1 MHIVCW
7 HSYVVPDSPQSSR
20 NMNIFSEQNFA
31 RINFLCAVILVTV
44 LTISTGVLF
53 IANKFDTLKKDLIVL
68 EQQFIAAQKEQ
79 VKTDVLTL
87 EAHIVSRH
95 QAIEKLLEQRLMERI
110 EEARMTGQNIYDAM
124 RGKVSEKEVADTI
137 RDAIRPI
144 RFNEKLGYCFIFNLQ
159 GEVILYPANTALE
172 GTNFFTNNVD
182 GGPEVVDDLIK
193 IVRGAERGFYRY
205 NWTKPDD
212 TSGNRYQKLSYV
224 TLFEPLGWVIGTGE
238 YIEDL
243 DAFTQETIIGELQES
258 LRGDITDYFFFYKLH
273 NVDGGDD
280 FATMIINNN
289 RPDLVGKKLSDDYVD
304 AKGNQFRKEFLQGIR
319 GSGEAFVIYWYKKP
333 DGSGTGRKLSY
344 FKRHKDWN
352 WIIAKG
358 IYFDR
363 LDADMAAKKEELS
376 RKVKKDIVVLCLIFL
391 VAVMISLVAAFYLS
405 RALQKILN
413 QYRRTQ
419 EEHLQKLETLNLA
432 LEKQSNTDVL
442 TQIRNRSSFNQCLTR
457 EIASAGRY
465 NKSLPLIIFDIDRFK
480 TINDTF
486 GHLAG
491 DSVLRELASL
501 ISGNIRQSDIFA
513 RWGGEEFTLLAP
525 NIDREQTSLFME
537 KLRMLV
543 ETHAFSVGCKI
554 TCSFGG
560 SMYISMEAGEDL
572 LRRADEA
579 LYQAKSRGR
588 NRWVVR

>member
-1 MHIVCW
+1 
-7 HSYVVPDSPQSSR
+7 
-20 NMNIFSEQNFA
+20 MNIFSEQNFA
-31 RINFLCAVILVTV
+31 RINFLCAVILVTL

-53 IANKFDTLKKDLIVL
+53 IANKFDTLKKDLIDL
-68 EQQFIAAQKEQ
+68 EQQFIIDQKEQ

-87 EAHIVSRH
+87 EAHIASRH
-95 QAIEKLLEQRLMERI
+95 QAIEKFLEQRLMERI
-110 EEARMTGQNIYDAM
+110 EEARMTAQNIYDAM

-144 RFNEKLGYCFIFNLQ
+144 RFNEKLGYCFIFNLL

-172 GTNFFTNNVD
+172 GTNFFTNKVD
-182 GGPEVVDDLIK
+182 GGPEVVEDLIK
-193 IVRGAERGFYRY
+193 IVGSKERGFYRY
-205 NWTKPDD
+205 NWTKPND

-238 YIEDL
+238 YIDTL
-243 DAFTQETIIGELQES
+243 DALTQETIIGELQES
-258 LRGDITDYFFFYKLH
+258 LRGDITDYFFLYKLH
-273 NVDGGDD
+273 NVDGGEG

-319 GSGEAFVIYWYKKP
+319 ESGEAFVIYWYKKP

-344 FKRHKDWN
+344 FKRHKEWN

-363 LDADMAAKKEELS
+363 LDAEMATKKEELS
-376 RKVKKDIVVLCLIFL
+376 RKVKKDIVMLCFIYL
-391 VAVMISLVAAFYLS
+391 VGVMISLAAAFYLS

-419 EEHLQKLETLNLA
+419 EEHLQELEMLNIA

-457 EIASAGRY
+457 EIALAGRY
-465 NKSLPLIIFDIDRFK
+465 NKPLPLIIFDIDRFK
-480 TINDTF
+480 TINDTL

-560 SMYISMEAGEDL
+560 AMYTSMEAGEDL

-588 NRWVVR
+588 NRWVVQ